1 MWDDYQDEE
10 PLAVLREPLPA
21 GMLEEVALGPLVELS
36 RSSWDDEEDDLI
48 RCVHTCP
55 VCGTDFFDRRNKL
68 YCCHACQKKAYK
80 LRRKGLLDPVFVPGQ
95 GKSSPGY
102 RKARYRKMNAKK
114 VRNLIRAYQEAD
126 LWQPEVSVKLPRKRK
141 KRRSWKDNWLRLC

>member
-36 RSSWDDEEDDLI
+36 RSSWDDEEDDVAG
-48 RCVHTCP
+48 CVHQCP

-68 YCCHACQKKAYK
+68 YCCHRCQKKAYK
-80 LRRKGLLDPVFVPGQ
+80 LRRKGLLDPVFFPGQ
-95 GKSSPGY
+95 HKAEPGY

-114 VRNLIRAYQEAD
+114 VRDVIRSYQHAD
-126 LWQPEVSVKLPRKRK
+126 VWTPPPPKLPRKKK
-141 KRRSWKDNWLRLC
+141 KRRSWKDNWLWLW